1 MSGPHQPLPP
11 TGSPGGQ
18 RRHVFVLDAD
28 SAFLEVVG
36 DLLADAN
43 VRATLELLQGDV
55 AGVCERLAAEPPDLV
70 LMDVAPQRTE
80 AEALLQRMEA
90 DAALRA
96 IGVLLVSTN
105 LGLARRL
112 AQTHASRVRDV
123 LAKPFDLDE
132 FYAQMRRLLG

>member
-1 MSGPHQPLPP
+1 MRAASAMYFVPLGFALQVSARSTMMSGPHQPLPP

-105 LGLARRL
+105 LGDRKSTRL
-112 AQTHASRVRDV
+112 N
-123 LAKPFDLDE
+123 
-132 FYAQMRRLLG
+132 